1 MACINT
7 AAGDLSGAHK
17 KYGSEKKMT
26 TEEEKTAH
34 THTASMASSWY
45 ISAYFV

>member
-26 TEEEKTAH
+26 TEEEEKKPHIH
-34 THTASMASSWY
+34 TQRPWLALD
-45 ISAYFV
+45 I